1 VTEQSGRAKGP
12 VTTDDILDAAE
23 ERTGL
28 ARAQLLVLVAKSAT
42 VRHLAT
48 HAKYSD
54 LFVLKGGTL
63 LSNVYRSPR
72 QSIADADYTYLDPE
86 NLTVPDLEEAL
97 AADGDYGFYLYPED
111 GQWTYDNEL
120 FDGRSPFSME
130 GIRMSRRPRDRE
142 LKVSV
147 SVRAGEWLDR
157 EGPQLIY
164 RDELLATDNSFPING
179 LTRDEL
185 AAEKL
190 LGWCGKPLPKHLVDL
205 AYLARE
211 HSEYIDRERVAD
223 FVARKFASEKRAHRY
238 RDADIRST
246 ADLATSFAKESKLR
260 DLRNDWQRFST
271 TELLILPGEQTES
284 AETTLLNVENVE
296 RQAIEFW
303 QPTLALLR

>member
-1 VTEQSGRAKGP
+1 VTTGP
-12 VTTDDILDAAE
+12 VTSDEILDAAE
-23 ERTGL
+23 KRTGL
-28 ARAQLLVLVAKSAT
+28 TRPQLLVLVAKSAT

-48 HAKYSD
+48 HEKYKD

-86 NLTVPDLEEAL
+86 NLKVPNLEEAL
-97 AADGDYGFYLYPED
+97 AANGEYGFYLYPEE
-111 GQWTYDNEL
+111 GQWSYENEM
-120 FDGRSPFSME
+120 FDGKSPFHME

-142 LKVSV
+142 LKVTI

-157 EGPQLIY
+157 DGPPLIY
-164 RDELLATDNSFPING
+164 RDPLLAIDSSFPING
-179 LTRDEL
+179 LTRNEL

-211 HSEYIDRERVAD
+211 HHEHISHEQVAKLVRQK
-223 FVARKFASEKRAHRY
+223 FEIEKGARRY
-238 RDADIRST
+238 RDAGIRSP
-246 ADLATSFAKESKLR
+246 ADLVAAFIKPNKLK
-260 DLRNDWQRFST
+260 DLRNDWERFST
-271 TELLILPGEQTES
+271 TELLFLPGEL
-284 AETTLLNVENVE
+284 AEDSDATLMKVENVE

-303 QPTLALLR
+303 QSTLDLLR

>member
-1 VTEQSGRAKGP
+1 M
-12 VTTDDILDAAE
+12 
-23 ERTGL
+23 GL
-28 ARAQLLVLVAKSAT
+28 TRAQLLVLVAKSAT

-48 HAKYSD
+48 HPKYAE

-72 QSIADADYTYLDPE
+72 QSIADADYTYLDPQ
-86 NLTVPDLEEAL
+86 NLTVPALEEAL
-97 AADGDYGFYLYPED
+97 ATNGEYGFYLSPED
-111 GQWTYDNEL
+111 GRWSYDNEL

-157 EGPQLIY
+157 QGPQLIY
-164 RDELLATDNSFPING
+164 CDPLLATDNSFPING
-179 LTRDEL
+179 LTRNEL

-211 HSEYIDRERVAD
+211 HYEYIDHKRVAG
-223 FVARKFASEKRAHRY
+223 FVATKFSGEKGAQRY
-238 RDADIRST
+238 REAGIRAT
-246 ADLATSFAKESKLR
+246 ADLTAAFTKASKLR
-260 DLRNDWQRFST
+260 DLRDDWARFST
-271 TELLILPGEQTES
+271 TELLVLPGEQAES
-284 AETTLLNVENVE
+284 ADTTLLKVENVE

-303 QPTLALLR
+303 QSTLDLLR

>member
-1 VTEQSGRAKGP
+1 VTTTT
-12 VTTDDILDAAE
+12 VTTDVLLEEAE
-23 ERTGL
+23 EQTGL
-28 ARAQLLVLVAKSAT
+28 TRAQLLVLVAKSAT

-48 HAKYSD
+48 HEKYKD

-86 NLTVPDLEEAL
+86 NLTVPNLEEAL
-97 AADGDYGFYLYPED
+97 AADGKYGFYLHPED
-111 GQWTYDNEL
+111 GRMDFDNDL
-120 FDGRSPFSME
+120 FDTRIPFSLE
-130 GIRMSRRPRDRE
+130 GIRLSRRRRDNE

-147 SVRAGEWLDR
+147 SVRPGEWLDR
-157 EGPQLIY
+157 SGPQLIY
-164 RDELLATDNSFPING
+164 ADPLLAADRSFPING

-190 LGWCGKPLPKHLVDL
+190 LGWCSKPLGKHLVDL

-211 HSEYIDRERVAD
+211 HATDINHDNVAELICQK
-223 FVARKFASEKRAHRY
+223 FEKEKGAYRYQQAGIRAVANLPAA
-238 RDADIRST
+238 
-246 ADLATSFAKESKLR
+246 FAKAQKLKDLR
-260 DLRNDWQRFST
+260 DDWDRFVDS
-271 TELLILPGEQTES
+271 ELLFLPGERRES
-284 AETTLLNVENVE
+284 DNTTLLRIENVE